1 MTLQS
6 KLTIKNLR
14 KKEDKD
20 FYFNNKQE
28 EMVLS
33 LKRCQD
39 KFMKKETNKL

>member
-6 KLTIKNLR
+6 KLIIKNLR
-14 KKEDKD
+14 KKEDKG

-28 EMVLS
+28 EMVQS

-39 KFMKKETNKL
+39 KFIKKETNKL